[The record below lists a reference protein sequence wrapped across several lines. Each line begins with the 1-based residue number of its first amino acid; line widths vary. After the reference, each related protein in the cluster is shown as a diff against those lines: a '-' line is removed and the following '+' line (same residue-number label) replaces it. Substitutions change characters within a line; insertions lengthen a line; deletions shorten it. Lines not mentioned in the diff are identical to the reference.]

1 MKTIKPFRLGILT
14 RPYRWQGRDKLGV
27 AVMGMISLE
36 DTPLLM
42 ADQELWQTMA
52 TEIDPGGVLDL
63 GVPKATAEMLVSGH
77 CYTAHQEEKRAA
89 AVRVRVGGLDKTLTV
104 FGERYWLD
112 GRVTPPAPFES
123 LRVDWRHAYG
133 GADVAQNPL
142 GMGSADEIVNG
153 LQVRRLPHVE
163 MPGRGSVT
171 PGQPAATAGFGALM
185 PHWPQRMAL
194 MGRDYGDAWLQ
205 NDFPG
210 FASDMDWA
218 YFNAAPIDQ
227 RWRDMPEV
235 PRGAGYEIWNMH
247 PTLPVL
253 AGRLP
258 DWRARCFASFQEDGA
273 ALCEA
278 ALRLTTVWFVPH
290 LRRAVLIW
298 HGSFD
303 VAQDDAADM
312 KHIMPALELADAPR
326 ALSHYQEVLQ
336 RRIDPRMAVHVL
348 RDSDLV
354 PRAVFGPWPAAQVPD
369 KRAGPLA
376 RNLRAGAQRERERR
390 SAELRAQ
397 GLDPALYLPPD
408 TPHEVPGDIDDLADF
423 SERKK
428 KEMAT
433 QRERLEADD
442 KALRARV
449 LSDPLVAPDVRDEA
463 SATHR
468 FDLHD
473 ALRDF
478 RRAERRAAAGGAPS
492 DSTTSDQAPEAAPL
506 FSEPMKQGMLERMR
520 DGHLHA
526 AHLSAPAPTALS
538 FRSGKMRRRLEA
550 AAPGARHFARMN
562 LTGIDLS
569 GMDLRGADFTQALL
583 EDANLEGAL
592 LDDCNFTRA
601 VMARA
606 RLGGASLARAQLAHA
621 NLGGAVCTG
630 TVFAGAVL
638 HRTNCQKTV
647 FTGCDLSQARFEQTR
662 LHDSRFEGCDLRRS
676 HWQQTVFMEMTLSNL
691 RFDDAHFKQAVW
703 IKCTL
708 ANVSYAGATLQQCG
722 FTGSRGDQGL
732 DFSAARLVACSF
744 AHESSFAG
752 AVFRGARIRQC
763 GLRGTALPGAD
774 LSGARLEGSDFSE
787 CDLRQ
792 ANLDRVVAGESL
804 FVRTDFTG
812 ATLRGANLID
822 ANLSKSLLPMADLSG
837 ANLFRADVS
846 QTLIDPST
854 RIEGAY
860 THNAKTR
867 PLRRD
872 APAQ

>member
-1 MKTIKPFRLGILT
+1 LKTIKPFRLGILT
-14 RPYRWQGRDKLGV
+14 RPYRWRGGDKLGV
-27 AVMGMISLE
+27 AVMGMASLE

-52 TEIDPGGVLDL
+52 EEIDPGGVLDL
-63 GVPKATAEMLVSGH
+63 GVPKATPEMLVSGH

-89 AVRVRVGGLDKTLTV
+89 AVRVHVGGIDKTLTV

-112 GRVTPPAPFES
+112 GRITPPAPFES
-123 LRVDWRHAYG
+123 MRVDWSHAYG

-153 LQVRRLPHVE
+153 LKVRRLPHVE
-163 MPGRGSVT
+163 MPGRGSVA
-171 PGQPAATAGFGALM
+171 PGQPAASAGFGALM

-194 MGRDYGDAWLQ
+194 MGTDYGDAWLQ

-218 YFNAAPIDQ
+218 YFNAAPPDQ
-227 RWRDMPEV
+227 RWAGAQEV
-235 PRGAGYEIWNMH
+235 PSGAAYEIWNMH
-247 PTLPVL
+247 PTQAVL

-258 DWRARCFASFQEDGA
+258 DWRARCFSSFHEDGGE
-273 ALCEA
+273 LCEA

-303 VAQDDAADM
+303 IAQDDAADM

-336 RRIDPRMAVHVL
+336 RRIDPRTAVHVL

-354 PRAVFGPWPAAQVPD
+354 PRSVFGPWPAAQLPD
-369 KRAGPLA
+369 RRSGPLA
-376 RNLRAGAQRERERR
+376 SNMRAGALRERERR
-390 SAELRAQ
+390 SAELQAQ
-397 GLDPALYLPPD
+397 GLDPSLYLPAGE
-408 TPHEVPGDIDDLADF
+408 PHAVPTDIDDLAEF

-428 KEMAT
+428 KEMAA
-433 QRERLEADD
+433 QREKLEADD
-442 KALRARV
+442 RALKARV
-449 LSDPLVAPDVRDEA
+449 LSDPLVAEDVREE
-463 SATHR
+463 SAQAHR

-478 RRAERRAAAGGAPS
+478 RRAERRAEATGAAVDIDKERGA
-492 DSTTSDQAPEAAPL
+492 TPL
-506 FSEPMKQGMLERMR
+506 FSAPVKQGMLERMR

-526 AHLSAPAPTALS
+526 AHLSAPAPAARS

-550 AAPGARHFARMN
+550 APPGARHFARMN
-562 LTGIDLS
+562 FTGIDLS

-606 RLGGASLARAQLAHA
+606 RLDGASMARARLDHA
-621 NLGGAVCTG
+621 NLGGARCTR
-630 TVFAGAVL
+630 TVLAGASL
-638 HRTNCQKTV
+638 LRTNCQKTV
-647 FTGCDLSQARFEQTR
+647 FSGCDLSDARFEQAR
-662 LHDSRFEGCDLRRS
+662 LHESRFEACDLSRS
-676 HWQQTVFMEMTLSNL
+676 QWAQVVFMEMTLSNL
-691 RFDDAHFKQAVW
+691 RFDAACFKQTVW

-708 ANVSYAGATLQQCG
+708 ADVSYAGATLQQCG
-722 FTGSRGDQGL
+722 FTASRGDQGL
-732 DFSAARLVACSF
+732 DFSMATLVACSF

-752 AVFRGARIRQC
+752 AVFRGAQARQC

-774 LSGARLEGSDFSE
+774 LSGARLEGCDFSE

-792 ANLDRVVAGESL
+792 ANLDLVVAGESL

-822 ANLSKSLLPMADLSG
+822 ANLSKSLLPMADLSR

-846 QTLIDPST
+846 QTLVDPAT
-854 RIEGAY
+854 RIDGAY
-860 THNAKTR
+860 THHAKTR
-867 PLRRD
+867 PVRRD
-872 APAQ
+872 APQP